1 MAKVGSGK
9 KKVAAVRKKQWNA
22 TKSSL
27 HKTGKSI
34 FGPAKKSVEEAHEM
48 NEYD

>member
-27 HKTGKSI
+27 
-34 FGPAKKSVEEAHEM
+34 KKSLKPGASFM
-48 NEYD
+48 KSLKKIFK